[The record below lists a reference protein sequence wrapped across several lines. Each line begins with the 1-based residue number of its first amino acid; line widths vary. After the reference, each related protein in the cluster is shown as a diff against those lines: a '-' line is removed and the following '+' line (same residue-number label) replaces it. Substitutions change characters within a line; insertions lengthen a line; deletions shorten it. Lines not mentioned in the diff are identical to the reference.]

1 MMNIINGIN
10 ASASRRANKGNNST
24 EQIIQIIIIKFFN
37 PLENFYK
44 LFFISGENTKE
55 IEIIVPEK
63 IIKRGNTK
71 ITISVIRRIIEIN
84 LHLFLFSDL

>member
-10 ASASRRANKGNNST
+10 ASASRSANKGNNNT
-24 EQIIQIIIIKFFN
+24 EHIIQIIIIKLFN

-44 LFFISGENTKE
+44 LLFISGENTKE

>member
-1 MMNIINGIN
+1 MNIINGIN